1 MKIGNNI
8 HTTNNKKAYQK
19 PVLEVVEIDRV
30 IRLST
35 TSPEEPPWPS
45 SSLSID
51 DQTTLKE
58 KNTVFPESDDP
69 FGGNTPDY
77 NYQR

>member
-8 HTTNNKKAYQK
+8 HTTSNKKAYRK
-19 PVLEVVEIDRV
+19 PVLEVVEMDREIV
-30 IRLST
+30 IMNVSD
-35 TSPEEPPWPS
+35 TSEPWET
-45 SSLSID
+45 SSLQTEG
-51 DQTTLKE
+51 QTTLKE